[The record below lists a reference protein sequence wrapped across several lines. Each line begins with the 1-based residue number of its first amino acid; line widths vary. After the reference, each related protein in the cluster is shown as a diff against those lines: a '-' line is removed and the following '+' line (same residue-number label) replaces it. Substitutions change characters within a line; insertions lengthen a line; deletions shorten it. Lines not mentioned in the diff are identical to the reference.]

1 MSPHSGFLVM
11 FHFAWPFSGNCAGN
25 RLVNRPGD
33 CGAPL
38 GGRRAS
44 VSVAAP
50 DHSGIGRNP
59 LG

>member
-1 MSPHSGFLVM
+1 M
-11 FHFAWPFSGNCAGN
+11 FHFAWPYLNNRAGN
-25 RLVNRPGD
+25 RVVNRPGG

-38 GGRRAS
+38 GGPRAS